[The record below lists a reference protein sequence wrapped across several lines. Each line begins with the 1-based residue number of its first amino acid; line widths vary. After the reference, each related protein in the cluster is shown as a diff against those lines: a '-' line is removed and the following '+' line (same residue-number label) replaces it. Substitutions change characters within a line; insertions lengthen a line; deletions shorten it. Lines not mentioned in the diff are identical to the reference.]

1 MEAGMAL
8 EAHLEGLASKHR
20 ELEKRIAAELAHA
33 SHDDFKVAA
42 LKREKLRI
50 KDQMERLRMHQ
61 HDSAA

>member
-1 MEAGMAL
+1 MEVGMAL

-33 SHDDFKVAA
+33 SHDDLRVAA

-50 KDQMERLRMHQ
+50 KDQIERVRMSQ
-61 HDSAA
+61 SSAA